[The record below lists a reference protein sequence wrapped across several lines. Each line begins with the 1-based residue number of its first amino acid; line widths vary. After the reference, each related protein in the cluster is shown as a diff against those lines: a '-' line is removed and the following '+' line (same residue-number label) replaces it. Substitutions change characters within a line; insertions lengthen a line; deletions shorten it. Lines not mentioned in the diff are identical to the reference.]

1 MRPFWAPCHWNLKA
15 YEKSL
20 VAADVFLAT
29 SAADLHWVDLMP
41 HLPRHEVPHIVAQK
55 CDEAIT
61 HGDFDIRERGDLAY
75 CLLNATSSGASILEA
90 ATTRKTTKMPDA
102 PVLSDGKAVRFETWE
117 TIICQKLEA
126 NSDHYPLP
134 VHRNLYVQSR
144 CEGKAPLP
152 IAT

>member
-1 MRPFWAPCHWNLKA
+1 MTQRQSRKVSFQKGTTG
-15 YEKSL
+15 
-20 VAADVFLAT
+20 VAT
-29 SAADLHWVDLMP
+29 SLSQSLIPSCHSRKTLV
-41 HLPRHEVPHIVAQK
+41 RQK